1 MLPAAVC
8 AAVRARDPAVLHA
21 TAADRSERATGD
33 RVKPAELSG
42 RRFVTARVARIV
54 GDSSWWVFVVARLM
68 AEMNSFGIPRRYADY
83 DEAIFGVGL
92 GHSDFGWTAYEPL
105 TDQAPSPATDFF
117 YSVNLVSSVAV
128 FALVVTVIVA
138 VVEAV
143 AVGRWPAGVATILTP
158 VAGAGVILTALYY
171 RSGLAGGPQP
181 SPTVVFVLVLLGVAI
196 RETWSRVWAP
206 RWTRKP

>member
-1 MLPAAVC
+1 M
-8 AAVRARDPAVLHA
+8 
-21 TAADRSERATGD
+21 
-33 RVKPAELSG
+33 
-42 RRFVTARVARIV
+42 
-54 GDSSWWVFVVARLM
+54 
-68 AEMNSFGIPRRYADY
+68 
-83 DEAIFGVGL
+83 
-92 GHSDFGWTAYEPL
+92 
-105 TDQAPSPATDFF
+105 
-117 YSVNLVSSVAV
+117 NLVSSVAV

-171 RSGLAGGPQP
+171 RSGFAGGPQP
-181 SPTVVFVLVLLGVAI
+181 SLTVVFVLVLLGVAI